1 MVQKLK
7 PVKGVNTGLVET
19 EKNPVFIKGKLTLEE
34 QRERDKKPVKG
45 IFRFHEVPGGVM
57 PFVYKKYP
65 KDPVLRF
72 ELKDGEVYTLP
83 LGVAKHLT
91 QDVWYP
97 ENENVMDENGKV
109 VARVG
114 RKIRRCSFESLEFM
128 DIEELTPDNSK
139 IQIAENVGL

>member
-1 MVQKLK
+1 MAEKLK
-7 PVKGVNTGLVET
+7 PVKGINTGLVET
-19 EKNPVFIKGKLTLEE
+19 EQSPVFVKGKLTLQQ

-45 IFRFHEVPGGVM
+45 VFRFHEVPGGRLM
-57 PFVYKKYP
+57 FVYKKYEKEP
-65 KDPVLRF
+65 LQRY
-72 ELKDGEVYTLP
+72 ELVDGEVYTLP

-97 ENENVMDENGKV
+97 ENENVMDESGKV

-128 DIEELTPDNSK
+128 DLEELTPDNSK

>member
-1 MVQKLK
+1 MSEKLNKGINSGLMEK
-7 PVKGVNTGLVET
+7 PTA
-19 EKNPVFIKGKLTLEE
+19 PAAIPGKLTLEQ

-45 IFRFHEVPGGVM
+45 IFRFNEVPGGRM
-57 PFVYKKYP
+57 MFVYKKYK
-65 KDPVLRF
+65 KDPLQKY
-72 ELKDGEVYTLP
+72 ELVDGEIYTLP

-128 DIEELTPDNSK
+128 DLEELTPDNSK
-139 IQIAENVGL
+139 VVIAEPIGS